1 MYQAMHQLIIDEILA
16 PGMQR
21 GLFRQLDPGATAELL
36 MTIYLGI
43 GSTVDEEERS
53 RLAPVWI
60 AEIVSDGLRE
70 AVD

>member
-1 MYQAMHQLIIDEILA
+1 
-16 PGMQR
+16 MQR